1 MKTSKKLNTNTVSKT
16 QVRDMIKSLMTVE
29 KQVKHTFLEYAFN
42 PTTTPVLI
50 VPVTYPAQGVAAY
63 NTDET
68 ETSQGQRIGN
78 KIVPQWWD
86 YVLTIYDSTAGT
98 ESVCRIIIFE
108 WLLPVEHSDMVPV
121 VGDIF
126 ADGSS
131 SYFYDCPL
139 NFDNRTKYHILYDKC
154 HTLVTG
160 SVTQVIHLKLHFTQ
174 KDFAVKEWKFIG
186 DSQSGVT
193 AALVKGNLY
202 AFFVSDGAIET
213 PDVQFTSY
221 MGYTD

>member
-1 MKTSKKLNTNTVSKT
+1 
-16 QVRDMIKSLMTVE
+16 MIKSLTSVE
-29 KQVKHTFLEYAFN
+29 KQVKHTFLEYSFS
-42 PTTTPVLI
+42 PTTTPTLI
-50 VPVTYPAQGVAAY
+50 VPLSYPAQGVAAY
-63 NTDET
+63 NNDET

-121 VGDIF
+121 IGDIF

-139 NFDNRTKYHILYDKC
+139 NFDNRTKYRILYDNC
-154 HTLVTG
+154 LTLVTG
-160 SVTQVIHLKLHFTQ
+160 SQTQVRHLKLHFTE
-174 KDFAVKEWKFIG
+174 KNFSVKEWKFIG

-193 AALVKGNLY
+193 AALIKGNIY

-221 MGYTD
+221 FGYTD

>member
-1 MKTSKKLNTNTVSKT
+1 
-16 QVRDMIKSLMTVE
+16 MIKSSMSVE
-29 KQVKHTFLEYAFN
+29 KQIKHTFLEYSFS
-42 PTTTPVLI
+42 PTTTPTLI
-50 VPVTYPAQGVAAY
+50 VPLVYPAQGVAAY
-63 NTDET
+63 NTDES
-68 ETSQGQRIGN
+68 ESSQGQRIGN
-78 KIVPQWWD
+78 KLTPQWWD

-98 ESVCRIIIFE
+98 ESICRIIIFE

-121 VGDIF
+121 IGDLF

-139 NFDNRTKYHILYDKC
+139 NFDNRSKYHILYDVC

-160 SVTQVIHLKLHFTQ
+160 AETQVKHIKLHFTT
-174 KDFAVKEWKFIG
+174 KDFVVKEWKFIG

-193 AALVKGNLY
+193 AALIKGNLY
-202 AFFVSDGAIET
+202 AFFVADGAIET

-221 MGYTD
+221 FGYTD

>member
-1 MKTSKKLNTNTVSKT
+1 
-16 QVRDMIKSLMTVE
+16 MIKSLTFVE
-29 KQVKHTFLEYAFN
+29 KQVKHTFLEYSFS
-42 PTTTPVLI
+42 PTSTPTLI
-50 VPVTYPAQGVAAY
+50 VPLSYPAQGVAAY
-63 NTDET
+63 NNDET

-121 VGDIF
+121 IGDIF

-139 NFDNRTKYHILYDKC
+139 NFDNRTKYRILYDNC
-154 HTLVTG
+154 LTLVTG
-160 SVTQVIHLKLHFTQ
+160 SQTQVRHLKLHFTE
-174 KDFAVKEWKFIG
+174 KNFSVKEWKFIG

-193 AALVKGNLY
+193 AALIKGNIY

-221 MGYTD
+221 FGYTD